1 MSKKTEALIYKPT
14 KNAMQ
19 SGYVSKNHWE
29 LKYLHV
35 SKVKLD
41 PLMGWAGSS
50 DTKKQIILRFDNRE
64 DAINYAERKKISYK
78 VISEKRRNI
87 KPKSYAA
94 NFAFDR
100 KGIWTH

>member
-50 DTKKQIILRFDNRE
+50 DTKKQIIANS
-64 DAINYAERKKISYK
+64 IISIISIKKCFNSLI
-78 VISEKRRNI
+78 VNI
-87 KPKSYAA
+87 L
-94 NFAFDR
+94 
-100 KGIWTH
+100 